1 MGLAICHNSKRAA
14 IASTRCY
21 CKRNP
26 AILFLYG
33 SIESKMTDKQ
43 DQFDEWIAKKKMH
56 PAGRPMSI
64 WMVTLAIVIMIVL
77 TIFL

>member
-1 MGLAICHNSKRAA
+1 
-14 IASTRCY
+14 
-21 CKRNP
+21 
-26 AILFLYG
+26 
-33 SIESKMTDKQ
+33 MTDKQ
-43 DQFDEWIAKKKMH
+43 DQFDLWIAKKKMH